1 MSEFNSKIAA
11 QKCQKLAD
19 EISAWVQLDKDL
31 YNAFASI
38 EREIFTPKGFR
49 HQAYKLDPLPLAQ
62 DQWISSPLTVAK
74 MTLAL
79 EIDKSVDS
87 VLEIGCGSGY
97 QAAILSKL
105 IRRVFTIERIEPLLL
120 NAKKCF
126 KMLGISNIHT
136 RFDDGQKGWR
146 DYAPYDR
153 ILLSASVK
161 KTPEVLFEQLC
172 EGGILVAPMEVPI
185 KSSQKPSE
193 QNTQQLITQFIKTKS
208 GIRIKT
214 LEECL
219 FVPIL
224 DGISR

>member
-1 MSEFNSKIAA
+1 MSEFNSKITA

-19 EISAWVQLDKDL
+19 EISSWVPLDENL
-31 YNAFASI
+31 YNAFAAV
-38 EREIFTPKGFR
+38 EREIFTPKGFK
-49 HQAYKLDPLPLAQ
+49 HQAYKLDSLPISQ
-62 DQWISSPLTVAK
+62 DQWISSPLMVAK

-79 EIDKSVDS
+79 EISKSVDS
-87 VLEIGCGSGY
+87 ILEIGCGSGY

-105 IRRVFTIERIEPLLL
+105 IRRVFTVERIEPLLL
-120 NAKKCF
+120 EAKKCF
-126 KMLGISNIHT
+126 KTLGISNIHT

-161 KTPEVLFEQLC
+161 KVPEPLFEQLG
-172 EGGILVAPMEVPI
+172 ENGILAAPVETGSKQVIM
-185 KSSQKPSE
+185 
-193 QNTQQLITQFIKTKS
+193 QFIKTKN
-208 GIRIKT
+208 GIRVKT